1 MDYYQSWLCECA
13 TTDTSYIQCKL
24 SIDYMSGCFFVN
36 DGLLDFIR
44 DTSIEQGNSLKYSF
58 VVVFA

>member
-1 MDYYQSWLCECA
+1 
-13 TTDTSYIQCKL
+13 
-24 SIDYMSGCFFVN
+24 MSGCFFVN

-44 DTSIEQGNSLKYSF
+44 DTSIEEGNSLRYSF